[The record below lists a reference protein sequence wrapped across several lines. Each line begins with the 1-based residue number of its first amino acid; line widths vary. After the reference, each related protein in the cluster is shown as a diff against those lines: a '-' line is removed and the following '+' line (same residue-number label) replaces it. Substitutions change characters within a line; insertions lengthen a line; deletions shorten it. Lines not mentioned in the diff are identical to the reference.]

1 MIALQDSA
9 PGRELQG
16 QSLNLTSKEKLSEED
31 VQLTSIGFLAVL

>member
-9 PGRELQG
+9 PGRELQE